1 MISKKA
7 VEFRIRAFFKKFA
20 IFLSVLIFF
29 SLLSSTIPAILGHKN
44 AGLIFAD
51 PLTEQEDNIS
61 KLDDNEI
68 NISSEAAVIMD
79 YDTGKILWEKNYNK
93 KLYPASTTKMLTA
106 IVAIENIK
114 DLNEIFTISKN
125 AAGRNNS
132 FFTFKKGDKISLLDL
147 LKAALISSHNNAT
160 IALAEYVSGNE
171 NDFVKLMNAK
181 ASEIGA
187 YDTFYQNTNGLD
199 SNFPDHKTTAK
210 DLAVIASYCMKNDLF
225 SKIVSTKEDFITIND
240 KKVEISN
247 TNVLLFFDYI
257 KGIKTGFTDNAGYCI
272 VLYSD
277 WNGLNL
283 ISVVLN
289 STQGQR
295 EADVLKLINWA
306 NDNYKHIKIID
317 SAKVYKTV
325 KISTNSEVST
335 MINNIFID
343 LYPQSDF
350 TTLLK
355 ISDKVIFKDNINNIN
370 KDIKL
375 PIQKNQNLG
384 SLVINVNNKEVSEI
398 KLVSRDSVEVPYIYQ
413 NLSDKKVIESKN
425 ILFSL
430 IAFYFLIFI
439 TIIIKNLIFKGKSY

>member
-29 SLLSSTIPAILGHKN
+29 SLLSSAIPGIIDHKN
-44 AGLIFAD
+44 TGLIFAD

-68 NISSEAAVIMD
+68 NISADAAVIMD
-79 YDTGKILWEKNYNK
+79 YDSGKILWEKNYNK
-93 KLYPASTTKMLTA
+93 RLYPASTTKMLTA

-114 DLNEIFTISKN
+114 NFNEIVTISKN

-132 FFTFKKGDKISLLDL
+132 FFAFNKGDKISILDL
-147 LKAALISSHNNAT
+147 LKAALINSNNNAT

-210 DLAVIASYCMKNDLF
+210 DLAVIAGYCMKNDLF
-225 SKIVSTKEDFITIND
+225 TKIVGTKEDTITIND
-240 KKVEISN
+240 EKIDIFN

-257 KGIKTGFTDNAGYCI
+257 KGVKTGFTDNAGYCI

-306 NDNYKHIKIID
+306 NDNYKHIKIVD
-317 SAKVYKTV
+317 STKMYKTV
-325 KISTNSEVST
+325 KISTNSEEST
-335 MINNIFID
+335 MINNTFID

-350 TTLLK
+350 TKLLK
-355 ISDKVIFKDNINNIN
+355 ISDKVILTDNIN

-384 SLVINVNNKEVSEI
+384 SLIINVNNREVSEI

-413 NLSDKKVIESKN
+413 NLSVKKDIESKN

-439 TIIIKNLIFKGKSY
+439 IIIVKNLIFKEKSY